1 MYRKTDE
8 KRDLLSVRRDRS
20 TFSMRDSNSGVPFE
34 WQMGHGAGRARGR
47 GESRWSEDTSQLS
60 F

>member
-20 TFSMRDSNSGVPFE
+20 TFSMRDGKSGVLFE
-34 WQMGHGAGRARGR
+34 WQMERGARRARGR
-47 GESRWSEDTSQLS
+47 GESRRSEDTSQLS